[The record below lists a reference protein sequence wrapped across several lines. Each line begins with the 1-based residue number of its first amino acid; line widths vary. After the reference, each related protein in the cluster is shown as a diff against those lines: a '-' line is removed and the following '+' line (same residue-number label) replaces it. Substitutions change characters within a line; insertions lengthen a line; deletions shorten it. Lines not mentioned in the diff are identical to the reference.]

1 MRHAGQGDLKGALA
15 SLMQLKGVGAATASA
30 VLAAGM
36 PDVPFMS
43 DELLLVGTIIS
54 ALFPAGNCST
64 LALACTWPRVD
75 GAPSRNGRETYA
87 GSHASVHEHTRMH
100 SQRASVPM
108 LTWRLLQD
116 VIGEKKYTAA
126 AFAQLV
132 EKLKKKLND
141 GTETAESYEKEIW
154 SAVHGTSQGTKPAK
168 REKNSDSGTAAKVAN
183 KRQRRA

>member
-64 LALACTWPRVD
+64 LAFACTSPCVDGTPSRLGGRLTQAAMPIYISMLACTRRVQVC
-75 GAPSRNGRETYA
+75 PC
-87 GSHASVHEHTRMH
+87 
-100 SQRASVPM
+100 
-108 LTWRLLQD
+108 
-116 VIGEKKYTAA
+116 
-126 AFAQLV
+126 
-132 EKLKKKLND
+132 
-141 GTETAESYEKEIW
+141 
-154 SAVHGTSQGTKPAK
+154 
-168 REKNSDSGTAAKVAN
+168 
-183 KRQRRA
+183 